1 MQRSLVPR
9 DDNRASAVKSFM
21 MSSNPDI
28 SVERAHAYNERM
40 FSKGLRGKLHS
51 ARFEWLVRQLKRRGI
66 ERASIFELGCHDART
81 IDFLEESG
89 LTVDRYLGVDANE
102 HGGIEMAKE
111 RFGGR
116 PGFEFVA
123 GAEPSAIPQ
132 PKEPFDLLICME
144 TFEHIPEEVV
154 DRYLARIKEVVRGT
168 LFITVPIER
177 GLPFITKHL
186 ARGVMTK
193 EHRDMTRKEF
203 WGHLFGRFRGLRH
216 DGHIGFDDR
225 RLVRQVAEH
234 FKIESLHAI
243 GPAIPLKVMGFQRGI
258 VASNR

>member
-1 MQRSLVPR
+1 MQNEPPH
-9 DDNRASAVKSFM
+9 DEAKT
-21 MSSNPDI
+21 
-28 SVERAHAYNERM
+28 YNERM

-51 ARFEWLVRQLKRRGI
+51 ARFLWLANQLRKHGI
-66 ERASIFELGCHDART
+66 HKTSVFELGCHDART

-89 LTVDRYLGVDANE
+89 LKIDRYLGVDANE

-116 PGFEFVA
+116 AGFEFIA
-123 GAEPSAIPQ
+123 GAEPSAIHQ
-132 PKEPFDLLICME
+132 PEEPYDLFICME
-144 TFEHIPEEVV
+144 TFEHVPEEVV
-154 DRYLARIKEVVRGT
+154 DGYLARIKEVVKGT

-186 ARGVMTK
+186 ARGMMTR
-193 EHRDMTRKEF
+193 EHRDMTRQEF

-225 RLVRQVAEH
+225 RLVRQVAKH
-234 FKIESLHAI
+234 FNIESLHAI
-243 GPAIPLKVMGFQRGI
+243 GPAIPIKVMGFQRGI
-258 VASNR
+258 VASNG